1 MENMDFATIIKEICQ
16 NLQIKDWGG
25 KVASYIPELANIN
38 ESKFGVHLLT
48 TNGESFSH
56 GDSSEKFSIQSI
68 SKVLSLAFI
77 FPAIGEDIWKR
88 IGVEPSGDP
97 FNSIVQ
103 LEYENG
109 IPRNPFINAGAL
121 VVADIILSK
130 TKNAKKEYLEF
141 VNQIAGTT
149 TITYNETVASS
160 EKEHGYLNASLANM
174 MKSYGNIHNDI
185 DDVLDFYFHQCS
197 IEMSCEELAKAFLLF
212 ANQGVLAHMKKP
224 ILTRSQVKR
233 MNALMLSCG
242 FYDESGE
249 FAYEVGLPGKSGVGG
264 GIVAVYPNHFSVAV
278 WSPRLNIKGNSAM
291 GMIFLEQLTTKT
303 EMSIF

>member
-1 MENMDFATIIKEICQ
+1 MDFATVIDEICN
-16 NLQIKDWGG
+16 NLKTKDWGG
-25 KVASYIPELANIN
+25 KVASYIPELAGID

-48 TNGESFSH
+48 TAGESFSY
-56 GDSSEKFSIQSI
+56 GDSHEKFSIQSI

-77 FPAIGEDIWKR
+77 FPFIGEDIWKR

-121 VVADIILSK
+121 VVADIILSHS
-130 TKNAKKEYLEF
+130 KNAKKEYLEF
-141 VNQIAGTT
+141 VNQIVGTN
-149 TITYNETVASS
+149 TITYNHRVATS
-160 EKEHGYLNASLANM
+160 EKAHGYLNASLANM
-174 MKSYGNIHNDI
+174 MKSYGNIQNEI
-185 DDVLDFYFHQCS
+185 DDILDFYFHQCA
-197 IEMSCEELAKAFLLF
+197 IDMSCEELAKAFLLF
-212 ANQGVLAHMKKP
+212 ANQGELKHMDKP
-224 ILTRSQVKR
+224 VLTRSQVKR
-233 MNALMLSCG
+233 INALMLSCG

-278 WSPRLNIKGNSAM
+278 WSPRLNKKGNSAM

>member
-1 MENMDFATIIKEICQ
+1 MGMDFTAVIDEICSQ
-16 NLQIKDWGG
+16 LNREQANGT
-25 KVASYIPELANIN
+25 VASYIPELANIN
-38 ESKFGVHLLT
+38 PSKFGVYLLT
-48 TNGESFSH
+48 TDEKSVSY
-56 GDSSEKFSIQSI
+56 GDSHEKFSIQSI

-77 FPAIGEDIWKR
+77 FPTVGEAIWKR

-121 VVADIILSK
+121 VVADIILSHCK
-130 TKNAKKEYLEF
+130 DAKKEYLDF
-141 VNQIAGTT
+141 VNQVVGTSTINYNSKIA
-149 TITYNETVASS
+149 AS

-185 DDVLDFYFHQCS
+185 EDVLDFYFHQCA
-197 IEMSCEELAKAFLLF
+197 IEMSCEELAMAFLLF
-212 ANQGVLAHMKKP
+212 ANQGKLSHIDNP
-224 ILTRSQVKR
+224 ILTPSQAKR
-233 MNALMLSCG
+233 INALMLSCG

-278 WSPRLNIKGNSAM
+278 WSPGLNKKGNSAL
-291 GMIFLEQLTTKT
+291 GMIFLERLTTKT
-303 EMSIF
+303 GLSIF

>member
-1 MENMDFATIIKEICQ
+1 MDFAAVIDEIC
-16 NLQIKDWGG
+16 NKLKTKDQGG
-25 KVASYIPELANIN
+25 KVASYIPELANIS

-48 TNGESFSH
+48 TDGASYSY
-56 GDSSEKFSIQSI
+56 GDSAEKFSIQSI

-77 FPAIGEDIWKR
+77 FPVLGEAIWKR

-121 VVADIILSK
+121 VVADIILSHFNDAK
-130 TKNAKKEYLEF
+130 TEYIDF
-141 VNQIAGTT
+141 VNRIVNST
-149 TITYNETVASS
+149 TISYNKKVAAS

-174 MKSYGNIHNDI
+174 MKSYGNIENDI
-185 DDVLDFYFHQCS
+185 DAVLDFYFHQCA

-212 ANQGVLAHMKKP
+212 ANQGELSHLEKP
-224 ILTRSQVKR
+224 VMTRSQVKR
-233 MNALMLSCG
+233 MNALMLTCG

-249 FAYEVGLPGKSGVGG
+249 FSYEVGLPGKSGVGG
-264 GIVAVYPNHFSVAV
+264 GITAVYPKHFSVAV
-278 WSPRLNIKGNSAM
+278 WSPRLNKKGNSAL

-303 EMSIF
+303 GMSIF

>member
-1 MENMDFATIIKEICQ
+1 MNYSAVLQGIHDNIKQ
-16 NLQIKDWGG
+16 LGSPG
-25 KVASYIPELANIN
+25 KVASYIPELANIDGN
-38 ESKFGVHLLT
+38 KFGVHLLT
-48 TNGESFSH
+48 TDGSSH
-56 GDSSEKFSIQSI
+56 SLGDSHEKFSIQSI
-68 SKVLSLAFI
+68 SKVLSLSFV
-77 FPAIGEDIWKR
+77 FPLVGESIWKR

-121 VVADIILSK
+121 VVADLILTHYK
-130 TKNAKKEYLEF
+130 DPKEKFLKF
-141 VNQIAGTT
+141 VNEIVGSQS
-149 TITYNETVASS
+149 ITYNTKVASS

-174 MKSYGNIHNDI
+174 MKSYGNIQNNI
-185 DDVLDFYFHQCS
+185 DDVLDFYFHQCA
-197 IEMSCEELAKAFLLF
+197 IEMTCEELAKAFLLF
-212 ANQGVLAHMKKP
+212 ANEGELPHLDRKIMTK
-224 ILTRSQVKR
+224 SQVKR

-264 GIVAVYPNHFSVAV
+264 GIAAIYPRHFSVVV
-278 WSPRLNIKGNSAM
+278 WSPRLNEKGNSAL

-303 EMSIF
+303 GMSIF